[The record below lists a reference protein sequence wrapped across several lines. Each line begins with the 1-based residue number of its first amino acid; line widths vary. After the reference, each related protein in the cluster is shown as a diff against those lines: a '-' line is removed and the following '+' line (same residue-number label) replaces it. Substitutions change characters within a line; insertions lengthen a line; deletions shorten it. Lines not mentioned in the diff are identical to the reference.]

1 MNGELWTVDS
11 GRRQSVESEWA
22 DGAGVGARA
31 GVGVEYEQENE
42 RGSDARYSATRY
54 SLLVCQPQSALT
66 VRGGGG
72 ELADMSSPAKVP
84 VGLMVKLGMVA
95 VAGVVLIVLLLR
107 GVDVRGL
114 IDQTL
119 AWIRDAGPWV
129 FFGAIA
135 VLPAFGFPITLLYL
149 AAGPAFAAQMTLPGV
164 IAATLVALA
173 VNFALTFW
181 LAHRALRPLVE
192 RLLAH
197 TKFRV
202 PQVKPENELT
212 VAVLMRVTPGPPLFL
227 QGYILGLS
235 GVRFRTYMMVSMA
248 VQSVMGTG
256 VIVFG
261 KALIEGK
268 GGMAVM
274 GVMLLVAAA
283 VFVHVLRKRFAK
295 RDADAV

>member
-1 MNGELWTVDS
+1 MS
-11 GRRQSVESEWA
+11 
-22 DGAGVGARA
+22 
-31 GVGVEYEQENE
+31 
-42 RGSDARYSATRY
+42 
-54 SLLVCQPQSALT
+54 
-66 VRGGGG
+66 
-72 ELADMSSPAKVP
+72 SSPAKVP
-84 VGLMVKLGMVA
+84 VGLLVKLGLVA
-95 VAGVVLIVLLLR
+95 VAGVVLVVLLLR

-119 AWIRDAGPWV
+119 AWIREAGPWA

-197 TKFRV
+197 TRFRV
-202 PQVKPENELT
+202 PQVKPENELS
-212 VAVLMRVTPGPPLFL
+212 VAVLMRVTPGPPMFL

-235 GVRFRTYMMVSMA
+235 GVRFRTYMWVSIA
-248 VQSVMGTG
+248 VQGLMGTG

-268 GGMAVM
+268 GRMAVM
-274 GVMLLVAAA
+274 GVMLLVAAS
-283 VFVHVLRKRFAK
+283 VLVHVLRKRFAK
-295 RDADAV
+295 RDADAA

>member
-1 MNGELWTVDS
+1 LREAARVRAAVAQGEGAAGNMGLETH
-11 GRRQSVESEWA
+11 A
-22 DGAGVGARA
+22 TMHGAGAPAARR
-31 GVGVEYEQENE
+31 E
-42 RGSDARYSATRY
+42 T
-54 SLLVCQPQSALT
+54 ALT
-66 VRGGGG
+66 VPGGDG
-72 ELADMSSPAKVP
+72 ELAGMSSSPAKVP
-84 VGLMVKLGMVA
+84 VGLLVKLGLVA
-95 VAGVVLIVLLLR
+95 VAGLVVAVLLLR

-119 AWIRDAGPWV
+119 EWIRNAGPWV

-135 VLPAFGFPITLLYL
+135 VLPAFGFPISLLYL
-149 AAGPAFAAQMTLPGV
+149 AAGPAFGPQMTLPGV

-197 TKFRV
+197 TQFRV
-202 PQVKPENELT
+202 PQVSPENELT
-212 VAVLMRVTPGPPLFL
+212 VAVLVRVTPGPPLFL

-235 GVRFRTYMMVSMA
+235 GVRFRTYMAVSLA
-248 VQSVMGTG
+248 VQAVMGTG

-261 KALIEGK
+261 KALVEGK

-274 GVMLLVAAA
+274 GAMLLVAAA
-283 VFVHVLRKRFAK
+283 VLVHVLRKRFAK
-295 RDADAV
+295 RDAGQA

>member
-1 MNGELWTVDS
+1 MRE
-11 GRRQSVESEWA
+11 A
-22 DGAGVGARA
+22 ARA
-31 GVGVEYEQENE
+31 RAAVAQGKGAAGNMGLETYATKQ
-42 RGSDARYSATRY
+42 GTGAPAARRE
-54 SLLVCQPQSALT
+54 SALT
-66 VRGGGG
+66 VMSGDG
-72 ELADMSSPAKVP
+72 ELAGMSSSPAKVP
-84 VGLMVKLGMVA
+84 VGLLVKLGVAA
-95 VAGVVLIVLLLR
+95 VAALVLVALVLR
-107 GVDVRGL
+107 GVDLRGL
-114 IDQTL
+114 VNQAFD
-119 AWIRDAGPWV
+119 WIRSAGPWV
-129 FFGAIA
+129 FFGAVA
-135 VLPAFGFPITLLYL
+135 VLPAFAFPITLFYL

-197 TKFRV
+197 TQFRV
-202 PQVKPENELT
+202 PQVSPENELT

-235 GVRFRTYMMVSMA
+235 GVRFRTYMTVSMA

-261 KALIEGK
+261 KALVEGK

-283 VFVHVLRKRFAK
+283 VLVHVLRKRFAK
-295 RDADAV
+295 RDAGQA